1 MLCWC
6 HYRARREQLDLKD
19 PLELTVERQVYI
31 LTVDLR
37 LPKGLMLINCYQ
49 HFFYY
54 YYFFTSQGSVNWIR
68 AQLIVLHLLFGNIWN
83 IWGFYFLLTNS
94 FLDGCFPLEIWRF
107 IWSFSLFHHRVLKVI
122 EDLLEALETKET
134 RYICRL
140 WLMSLALICRSPSF
154 LFVFKKRFIGILL
167 SDKMTLLDF
176 NNFPLYKQGHP
187 GPPGHPGTPGSM
199 GAPVS
204 HYFGIICLFH
214 EL

>member
-1 MLCWC
+1 
-6 HYRARREQLDLKD
+6 
-19 PLELTVERQVYI
+19 
-31 LTVDLR
+31 
-37 LPKGLMLINCYQ
+37 
-49 HFFYY
+49 
-54 YYFFTSQGSVNWIR
+54 
-68 AQLIVLHLLFGNIWN
+68 
-83 IWGFYFLLTNS
+83 
-94 FLDGCFPLEIWRF
+94 
-107 IWSFSLFHHRVLKVI
+107 
-122 EDLLEALETKET
+122 
-134 RYICRL
+134 
-140 WLMSLALICRSPSF
+140 MSLTLICRSPSF